1 MQSQDTLD
9 FQQYLAVVQSA
20 TEFGLASP
28 GLTYQSWSA
37 MVQGETKLGLADEFV
52 LALRPLIEKT
62 ASGICTR
69 FMVSRQVRVD
79 FIAGSVADVL
89 APYESRYGKPLP
101 PRVTKYNPS
110 IGKFRSWLF
119 KVLYRLLIDQLKKNN
134 RREAR
139 EDQYKSYVGGIPGPH
154 TEKSDQ
160 NFVHDQNSPFT
171 SSDLGLLEKWKTP
184 PVILFAVF
192 DLRHKLPNTIWQRW
206 CQEVSLPIPFPPESN
221 IPNERAD
228 WVNLIAKLLAV
239 SPNNIHTKLNR
250 QLKQLKKEP
259 LDFFRRIKD
268 DK

>member
-69 FMVSRQVRVD
+69 FMVSGQVRVD

-134 RREAR
+134 RRKER
-139 EDQYKSYVGGIPGPH
+139 EDQYESYVCGIAAPH
-154 TEKSDQ
+154 TEKSYQ
-160 NFVHDQNSPFT
+160 NFVYDQNSPFT
-171 SSDLGLLEKWKTP
+171 SSDLELLEKWQQP
-184 PVILFAVF
+184 PVLLFAVF

-206 CQEVSLPIPFPPESN
+206 CQKVSLPIPFPPESN

-228 WVNLIAKLLAV
+228 WVNLIADLLAV
-239 SPNNIHTKLNR
+239 PPKTIQMRILR
-250 QLKQLKKEP
+250 QLEKLRKEP